1 MNSSAQPIR
10 RIASNLL
17 WQPGGFLR
25 HPLVSID
32 AGGRILGVE
41 QCAKPDRLA
50 GVEFYGGVL
59 LPGLVNAHCHL
70 ELAHLAGMI
79 PAGCGFRGFIRA
91 LRAHRHAVSGE
102 ERHRAADRIDAAMRS
117 RGIRAVGDT
126 SNGMTSFATK
136 RQSVLRYHTFAEL
149 FGLRSSTTEHL
160 APLLAEPDTSP
171 TPHSLYAVQEAPFA
185 ALAREGDAPLSLH
198 YLETP
203 DEKELFR
210 GKGGLWEWYRSEGLS
225 CDFLHYGSPTRR
237 LVEQTPRDRSLLLVH
252 ATCTTQEDIDQ
263 LREHFTAPL
272 YWCLCPTS
280 NRHIS
285 GLRPPV
291 ELLRRNGALIC
302 LGTDSPASNP
312 AMSLFEEMRQL
323 EEVPLGE
330 LIAWATLHGARALGM
345 EQELG
350 SVEPGK
356 RPGLC
361 LLSGIDYASMHL
373 GPSARLRPLL

>member
-1 MNSSAQPIR
+1 MA
-10 RIASNLL
+10 
-17 WQPGGFLR
+17 
-25 HPLVSID
+25 
-32 AGGRILGVE
+32 
-41 QCAKPDRLA
+41 
-50 GVEFYGGVL
+50 
-59 LPGLVNAHCHL
+59 
-70 ELAHLAGMI
+70 
-79 PAGCGFRGFIRA
+79 
-91 LRAHRHAVSGE
+91 
-102 ERHRAADRIDAAMRS
+102 
-117 RGIRAVGDT
+117 
-126 SNGMTSFATK
+126 
-136 RQSVLRYHTFAEL
+136 
-149 FGLRSSTTEHL
+149 
-160 APLLAEPDTSP
+160 
-171 TPHSLYAVQEAPFA
+171 
-185 ALAREGDAPLSLH
+185 
-198 YLETP
+198 
-203 DEKELFR
+203 KELFR
-210 GKGGLWEWYRSEGLS
+210 GKGGLWEWYRSEGLA

-361 LLSGIDYASMHL
+361 LLSGIDYASMRL